1 MTEHP
6 HQLRPSPSRSPAR
19 PAKDQLRLVAWET
32 TRNCNLNCIHCRA
45 SATAGPYEGEL
56 DTRESYRLL
65 DQISEVGN
73 PIIILTGGEPLL
85 RPDIYDIA
93 SYGTDHGLRM
103 VMAVN
108 GTLLTDPIARRL
120 AECGI
125 KRLSISLDGAT
136 AESHDAFRKVNGA
149 FQGAMD
155 GIAAAKKAGL
165 DFQIN
170 TTITKSNL
178 SEIPKIQKLAVELG
192 AVAHHIFLLVPTGR
206 GKYIVDQAID
216 AEEYEKVLNWFYDQ
230 RAQAPLELKA
240 TCAPHYY
247 RILRQRSHREGTS
260 VSFQSPVLD
269 AVTRGCLGGIGFC
282 FISHTG
288 DVQPCGY
295 LDVNCGNV
303 RQRSFADIWKHA
315 EVFSNLRNYDKLK
328 GKCGDCQFKR
338 VCGGCRARAFE
349 ATGDYMAEEPLCS
362 YLPRGAEKPVVNEVL
377 GKEKL

>member
-1 MTEHP
+1 M
-6 HQLRPSPSRSPAR
+6 R
-19 PAKDQLRLVAWET
+19 AKAELRLVAWET
-32 TRNCNLNCIHCRA
+32 TRNCNLDCIHCRA

-56 DTRESYRLL
+56 DTGESYRLL
-65 DQISEVGN
+65 DQIAEVGN

-93 SYGTDHGLRM
+93 AYGSSRGLRM

-108 GTLLTDPIARRL
+108 GTLLTEAIARRL
-120 AECGI
+120 VDCGI
-125 KRLSISLDGAT
+125 KRISISLDGAS
-136 AESHDAFRKVNGA
+136 AESHDAFRNVQGA
-149 FQGAMD
+149 FRGAMD
-155 GIAAAKKAGL
+155 GIAAARKAGL

-178 SEIPKIQKLAVELG
+178 TEIPRIQKLAVELG

-206 GKYIVDQAID
+206 GKYIVDKAID
-216 AEEYEKVLNWFYDQ
+216 AEEYENVLNWFYDQ
-230 RAQAPLELKA
+230 RTEAPLELKA

-247 RILRQRSHREGTS
+247 RILRQRSRREGKS
-260 VSFQSPVLD
+260 VSFESHGLD

-282 FISHTG
+282 FISHRG

-303 RQRSFADIWKHA
+303 RRKSFADIWHHS

-328 GKCGDCQFKR
+328 GKCGVCQFKR

-362 YLPRGAEKPVVNEVL
+362 YLPF
-377 GKEKL
+377 